1 MLLHLIV
8 TVVSVRNRNINALS
22 DEEYDIMI
30 RKITGAYDTPVTER
44 SSKEMRLLR
53 KYSRWISHGKDLTVG
68 PSGKT
73 IYVDGLV
80 RREEIERTIQ
90 NAEKVTKNSGIRKLT
105 ERIKNRFVGCS
116 EKNVVVSKSNS
127 KCLKV

>member
-1 MLLHLIV
+1 MKVIVSLNRYRSIRHLIV

-30 RKITGAYDTPVTER
+30 RKITGAYDTPVAER

-53 KYSRWISHGKDLTVG
+53 KYYRWISHGKDLTVG

-73 IYVDGLV
+73 IYVDGKQLA
-80 RREEIERTIQ
+80 RRKEIERTIQ
-90 NAEKVTKNSGIRKLT
+90 NAEKVTKNSG
-105 ERIKNRFVGCS
+105 ESGN
-116 EKNVVVSKSNS
+116 
-127 KCLKV
+127 